1 MNQNT
6 RSPNCTFLI
15 KYHIALKYLKN
26 APLLLADTNNVHSRW
41 MLINTYSKSLFDLE
55 VYTH

>member
-6 RSPNCTFLI
+6 RSPFLI

-26 APLLLADTNNVHSRW
+26 APILLADTNNVHSRW